1 MKKSLKTLLA
11 CALAATMVLS
21 LAACGEKEEVVPETP
36 DTPVVEM
43 DPTEYVDVTTEDI
56 VDTLI
61 YTYGEDFNATQAIE
75 PEVFAELT
83 GIQPAMYDEYYA
95 AMAPMSAHVD
105 TVFVV
110 KAAEGYIEEVHDLL
124 NAYRDDLLADT
135 MQYPMNVPKIEAS
148 IIEEYEAFVVFRMLG
163 AMYEPEATETE
174 APEENV
180 EVAEGEKT
188 PEEEA
193 AYKFYCDETNKGTD
207 ALIQLFDI
215 GFTVE
220 WTEEERMEKG
230 IRIIEISKDNE
241 FDVSGAE
248 EVDADATEGEDVE
261 TTESTE
267 TEVVEPT
274 EPTETTESE
283 ATEVTES
290 ETTETTEE
298 EKVEEVVED
307 DKPVEETVENIEVD
321 NKAEGN
327 SAEGSA
333 E

>member
-1 MKKSLKTLLA
+1 MSREMKKSLKTLLA
-11 CALAATMVLS
+11 CALAATMVFS

-188 PEEEA
+188 PEEKA
-193 AYKFYCDETNKGTD
+193 AYDFYCAETNKGTD

-241 FDVSGAE
+241 FDVSGEE
-248 EVDADATEGEDVE
+248 EVDATEGEDVE

-274 EPTETTESE
+274 ETTESE
-283 ATEVTES
+283 ATEET

-307 DKPVEETVENIEVD
+307 DKPVEETVENTEVD

-327 SAEGSA
+327 SAE
-333 E
+333 

>member
-1 MKKSLKTLLA
+1 MSREMKKSLKTLLA
-11 CALAATMVLS
+11 CALAATMVFS

-163 AMYEPEATETE
+163 AMYEPETTETE
-174 APEENV
+174 ATEKV

-188 PEEEA
+188 PEEKA
-193 AYKFYCDETNKGTD
+193 AYDFYCAETNKGTD

-241 FDVSGAE
+241 FAVSGE
-248 EVDADATEGEDVE
+248 DEVEATEGEEAEATE
-261 TTESTE
+261 TTE
-267 TEVVEPT
+267 EVVEPAET
-274 EPTETTESE
+274 EESEVAETEATETTE
-283 ATEVTES
+283 VV
-290 ETTETTEE
+290 EE
-298 EKVEEVVED
+298 EKVEEE
-307 DKPVEETVENIEVD
+307 KTVEETVENEAVE

-327 SAEGSA
+327 TAEGSA

>member
-11 CALAATMVLS
+11 CALAATMVFS

-188 PEEEA
+188 PEEKA
-193 AYKFYCDETNKGTD
+193 AYDFYCAETNKGTD

-241 FDVSGAE
+241 FDVSGEE
-248 EVDADATEGEDVE
+248 EVDATEGEDVE

-274 EPTETTESE
+274 ETTESE
-283 ATEVTES
+283 ATEET

-307 DKPVEETVENIEVD
+307 DKPVEETVENTEVD

>member
-11 CALAATMVLS
+11 CALAATMVFS

-163 AMYEPEATETE
+163 AMYEPETTETEATETE
-174 APEENV
+174 KV

-188 PEEEA
+188 PEEKA
-193 AYKFYCDETNKGTD
+193 AYDFYCAETNKGTD

-215 GFTVE
+215 GFTVN

-248 EVDADATEGEDVE
+248 EVDADADATEGEDVE

-274 EPTETTESE
+274 ETTESE
-283 ATEVTES
+283 ATEET

-307 DKPVEETVENIEVD
+307 DKPVEETVENTEVD

>member
-1 MKKSLKTLLA
+1 MSREMKKSLKTLLA
-11 CALAATMVLS
+11 CALAATMVFS

-163 AMYEPEATETE
+163 AMYEPETTETEATETE
-174 APEENV
+174 KV

-188 PEEEA
+188 PEEKA
-193 AYKFYCDETNKGTD
+193 AYDFYCAETNKGTD

-215 GFTVE
+215 GFTVN

-241 FDVSGAE
+241 FEVSGTE
-248 EVDADATEGEDVE
+248 EVEATEDNEAEVTE
-261 TTESTE
+261 TTEAEAEVAEPTETEESEVAETESTE
-267 TEVVEPT
+267 TAEV
-274 EPTETTESE
+274 
-283 ATEVTES
+283 AG
-290 ETTETTEE
+290 E
-298 EKVEEVVED
+298 EKVDAEKVDENIAEEVVE
-307 DKPVEETVENIEVD
+307 
-321 NKAEGN
+321 NKAEEN
-327 SAEGSA
+327 TADGSA